1 MKSLVESVYSK
12 LNMVNQ
18 FVDSDADILA
28 ILNGAYEE
36 VGFTGLGAN
45 NEDALN
51 EISQWL
57 ELQNQK
63 MLKTSMCS
71 AGIRRSPMAGRKS
84 TLQP

>member
-45 NEDALN
+45 NEDCL
-51 EISQWL
+51 L
-57 ELQNQK
+57 Y
-63 MLKTSMCS
+63 TSSVRCWWVMTLS
-71 AGIRRSPMAGRKS
+71 LLVSRKQSGRS
-84 TLQP
+84 T